1 MTSHLSYTL
10 IIPHYQQPLFL
21 ERLLGTVPVREDLQV
36 VVVDDGS
43 PAGIVAELEILQEK
57 FSAVEFLFHCRNRGG
72 GAARNEGLKVA
83 KGDYVFFADVDD
95 YFFTDALNT
104 LLDRYTHQASA
115 DMICFNAKAIEDE
128 TGVPSSRADRLNWIM
143 VQSEKERE
151 QLLRYQHSEPW
162 CKLVRREV
170 IIRNDIQF
178 DETPILNDVR
188 FSYLVGHHA
197 AKVLVDDTVGYC
209 VCNRQRSAGK
219 RMMTERKDAYTRV
232 MVQANRFFKQHGLPY
247 CYKRAYRPL
256 AFSLLRWQWQDVRI
270 CIAELKQGGENS
282 MSILLNVCLY
292 PLWLIQWAMRKRR
305 YRQARLTP

>member
-1 MTSHLSYTL
+1 MKTHPSYTL
-10 IIPHYQQPLFL
+10 IIPHYHQSSLL
-21 ERLLGTVPVREDLQV
+21 ERLLGSVPVRTDMQV

-43 PAGIVAELEILQEK
+43 SVECVKELNILAEK
-57 FSAVEFLFHCRNRGG
+57 FPAVEFLFLSCNRGG

-83 KGDYVFFADVDD
+83 QGDYVFFADVDD
-95 YFFTDALNT
+95 YFFTDTLNT

-170 IIRNDIQF
+170 IVRNDIQF

-197 AKVLVDDTVGYC
+197 ANVLVDDTVGYC
-209 VCNRQRSAGK
+209 VCNRQYSAGK
-219 RMMTERKDAYTRV
+219 KMMTERKNAYTRV
-232 MVQANRFFKQHGLPY
+232 MVQANQFFKQHGLPY
-247 CYKRAYRPL
+247 CYKRVYRPL
-256 AFSLLRWQWQDVRI
+256 VFSLFRWQWQDVRI
-270 CIAELKQGGENS
+270 CIAELKQGGETS
-282 MSILLNVCLY
+282 MSILLNVCLF
-292 PLWLIQWAMRKRR
+292 PVWLIQWAIRKRR
-305 YRQARLTP
+305 YRQARLTS